1 MITGKTFFGGVNL
14 SGVTLFDEIN
24 REELLYKPVEKWIM
38 DLGVANLGVLGFLEL
53 PVLLSLWFLLLLPLG
68 LPL

>member
-38 DLGVANLGVLGFLEL
+38 DLGVANLGVLGF
-53 PVLLSLWFLLLLPLG
+53 F
-68 LPL
+68 